1 MVRVMRAFGANDL
14 RNIRRDSIML
24 TFALAPFLAV
34 VVLRIAVPL
43 VTDLLSARY
52 GFDLTPYYPLLLS
65 LLVLGLPLGFG
76 GLAGF
81 MVLDERDDDT
91 LTALRVTPA
100 SMSGYAGYR
109 ISTAVLV
116 SFLYTLGC
124 VSLTGLAPMALL
136 PDLVPAALLA
146 GLFSPVVALALISL
160 ANNKVEGLAISKAF
174 GIFVLGPLAAYF
186 VGPGWQL
193 LFGIFPT
200 YWPAKAVWLAA
211 AGGNCWPYLLA
222 GTGYNVTLALL
233 LLRRFRNRLY

>member
-14 RNIRRDSIML
+14 RNIRRDSMML

-34 VVLRIAVPL
+34 AVLRIAVPL
-43 VTDLLSARY
+43 ATGLLSDRY

-65 LLVLGLPLGFG
+65 LFVLGLPVGFG

-81 MVLDERDDDT
+81 MILDERDEDT

-109 ISTAVLV
+109 IATAVLG

-124 VSLTGLAPMALL
+124 VYLTGLAPPALL

-146 GLFSPVVALALISL
+146 GLFSPVVALALVAL

-174 GIFVLGPLAAYF
+174 GIFLLGPLAAYF
-186 VGPGWQL
+186 AGPGWQL
-193 LFGIFPT
+193 LFGVIPT
-200 YWPAKAVWLAA
+200 YWPARAVWLAA
-211 AGGNCWPYLLA
+211 EGGNYWPYLLA
-222 GTGYNVTLALL
+222 GAIYNLLLASL
-233 LLRRFRNRLY
+233 LLRRFWKRLY

>member
-1 MVRVMRAFGANDL
+1 MRAFSANDL
-14 RNIRRDSIML
+14 RNIRRDSMML

-43 VTDLLSARY
+43 ATDFLSNRY

-65 LLVLGLPLGFG
+65 LFVLGLPLGFG

-109 ISTAVLV
+109 ITTAVII
-116 SFLYTLGC
+116 SSLYTLGC
-124 VSLTGLAPMALL
+124 ISVTGFAPAALL

-146 GLFSPVVALALISL
+146 SLFSPVVALALVAL

-174 GIFVLGPLAAYF
+174 GVFVLGPLAAYF
-186 VGPGWQL
+186 VGSDWQL
-193 LFGIFPT
+193 LFGILPT
-200 YWPAKAVWLAA
+200 YWPAKAVWIASG
-211 AGGNCWPYLLA
+211 GGNYWPYLMAGAVYNLILA
-222 GTGYNVTLALL
+222 SL
-233 LLRRFRNRLY
+233 LLRRFHSRLY